1 MKRIVFMSLV
11 LSALLFLFG
20 CSSKID
26 TLPELE
32 AAKAAVA
39 QAQEE
44 DAPGLCPN
52 EFQSAEMKL
61 KQAELL
67 FADDEEDGSKV
78 SAIECVNLANMART
92 CAEAKKKAAAEAP
105 ATVGPPEELA
115 KFKVSVFFDFNSNQ
129 LKASEAKK
137 LDKAAAFLK
146 KKAKE
151 YKFYLLLEAH
161 TDLPG
166 ATNDN
171 LDLSRRRAL
180 VARYYLIQQGMM
192 RNRIFMRAS
201 GSETASKELGEAAK
215 TNKQDPEWRRVDL
228 TVLFDRPV
236 VEIQR
241 SADR

>member
-11 LSALLFLFG
+11 CSALLFLIG

-67 FADDEEDGSKV
+67 FNDGEEEGSKV
-78 SAIECVNLANMART
+78 SAIECVNLANLART

-115 KFKVSVFFDFNSNQ
+115 NFKVSVYFDFNSNQ
-129 LKASEAKK
+129 LKASEAQK

-146 KKAKE
+146 KMAKE
-151 YKFYLLLEAH
+151 HRFYMLLESHA
-161 TDLPG
+161 DLPG
-166 ATNDN
+166 TAEDN
-171 LDLSRRRAL
+171 MDLTRRRAL
-180 VARYYLIQQGMM
+180 VVRYYLVQNGLL
-192 RNRIFMRAS
+192 RSRIYMRAS
-201 GSETASKELGEAAK
+201 GSETTRKELGETAK
-215 TNKQDPEWRRVDL
+215 SEKQNPEWRRVDL
-228 TVLFDRPV
+228 TVLFDRPQ
-236 VEIQR
+236 VEIIP
-241 SADR
+241 SNDN

>member
-11 LSALLFLFG
+11 LSALLFFFG
-20 CSSKID
+20 CSSKIN

-67 FADDEEDGSKV
+67 FVDGEEEGTKV
-78 SAIECVNLANMART
+78 SAIECVNLANMARS

-115 KFKVSVFFDFNSNQ
+115 NFKVSLYFDFNSNQ

-137 LDKAAAFLK
+137 LGKAVGFLK
-146 KKAKE
+146 KMAKE
-151 YKFYLLLEAH
+151 HKFYLLLEAH

-171 LDLSRRRAL
+171 LELSRRRAL
-180 VARYYLIQQGMM
+180 VARYYLVQQGMM

-201 GSETASKELGEAAK
+201 GSETALKELGEAAK
-215 TNKQDPEWRRVDL
+215 TRSKNPEWRRVDL
-228 TVLFDRPV
+228 TILFDRPT
-236 VEIQR
+236 VEIQQSSNR
-241 SADR
+241 